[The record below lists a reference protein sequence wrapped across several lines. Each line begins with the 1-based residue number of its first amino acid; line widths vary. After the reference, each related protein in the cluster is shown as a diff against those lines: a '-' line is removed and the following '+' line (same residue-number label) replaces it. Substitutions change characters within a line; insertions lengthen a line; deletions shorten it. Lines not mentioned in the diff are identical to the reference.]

1 MKCDVCGLEIT
12 DEHCFTQTARNGV
25 LVAYHSGRDCCTV
38 DRLLG
43 RLEPEQ
49 PSENAVLE
57 DLLDGIRELWQRK
70 GADYTRGSEDR
81 LANFRRNAE
90 SLGLDMRQ
98 VWAVYASKHWDA
110 IMTWVKNGQV
120 ESEHIEGR
128 LYDIATYAL
137 LGILIAR
144 EQNK

>member
-1 MKCDVCGLEIT
+1 MRLCDVCGLDILTHEAWVSSV
-12 DEHCFTQTARNGV
+12 DSNGV
-25 LVAYHSGRDCCTV
+25 KLTQHMSPLCVP
-38 DRLLG
+38 DRLM
-43 RLEPEQ
+43 PEEKYT

-57 DLLDGIRELWQRK
+57 DLLDGIRELWQYK

-120 ESEHIEGR
+120 ESEPIEGR

>member
-1 MKCDVCGLEIT
+1 MRCNTCNKDIPTSHWFYNEGRYWHVGSPSCVR
-12 DEHCFTQTARNGV
+12 EHLQSPDRFMPEQTQTPR
-25 LVAYHSGRDCCTV
+25 S
-38 DRLLG
+38 
-43 RLEPEQ
+43 
-49 PSENAVLE
+49 VLE
-57 DLLDGIRELWQRK
+57 DLLDGIRELWQYK

-120 ESEHIEGR
+120 ESEPIEGR